1 MATPCVLY
9 QWVQICIR
17 AGKAKPKADK
27 HKAPNNEMN
36 NSKFG
41 IATANKT
48 IKIQMKKKIFSQSIS
63 NVFIKKL
70 TCHQH

>member
-48 IKIQMKKKIFSQSIS
+48 IKIKIKKIYFIFSINIS
-63 NVFIKKL
+63 HKKIL